1 MRDFMTKTAFLDGA
15 TKHLFKIEPE
25 SLEQRRHFVLN
36 AHHVGDWGVTA
47 TAVLGSESKG
57 LHRSPPVNRVVGPM
71 P

>member
-1 MRDFMTKTAFLDGA
+1 MRDVMTQTAFLDGA

-36 AHHVGDWGVTA
+36 AHHGGDWGVTA

-57 LHRSPPVNRVVGPM
+57 LRRSRPVTASSGR
-71 P
+71 